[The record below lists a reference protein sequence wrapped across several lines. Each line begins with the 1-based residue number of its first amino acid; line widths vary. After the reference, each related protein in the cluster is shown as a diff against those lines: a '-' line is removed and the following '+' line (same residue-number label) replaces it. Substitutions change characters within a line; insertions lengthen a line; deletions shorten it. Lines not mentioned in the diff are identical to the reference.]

1 MQHLA
6 ENRIGNEGAEAI
18 SDMLQKNDMIYS
30 LDLSGNSIEDYGAE
44 KLCRV
49 LLVKSFYIYL
59 DVYCDLYYFDKP
71 TKKCLFLCMKQ
82 AKKKYLIE
90 NDNWKKKT

>member
-49 LLVKSFYIYL
+49 LLVNRFLSNLNTIKSL
-59 DVYCDLYYFDKP
+59 
-71 TKKCLFLCMKQ
+71 
-82 AKKKYLIE
+82 
-90 NDNWKKKT
+90 KKTLINSQASSFDPLVEDFD

>member
-1 MQHLA
+1 MLDEKKQCFLQHLA

-49 LLVKSFYIYL
+49 LLVNRFLSNLNTIKSL
-59 DVYCDLYYFDKP
+59 KKP
-71 TKKCLFLCMKQ
+71 
-82 AKKKYLIE
+82 
-90 NDNWKKKT
+90 

>member
-49 LLVKSFYIYL
+49 LLVNRFLSNLNTIKSL
-59 DVYCDLYYFDKP
+59 
-71 TKKCLFLCMKQ
+71 
-82 AKKKYLIE
+82 
-90 NDNWKKKT
+90 KKTLINSQASSFDPLVEDYD

>member
-1 MQHLA
+1 MILKHRKNNVFLQHLA

-49 LLVKSFYIYL
+49 LLVNRFLSNLNTIKSL
-59 DVYCDLYYFDKP
+59 
-71 TKKCLFLCMKQ
+71 
-82 AKKKYLIE
+82 
-90 NDNWKKKT
+90 KKTLINSQASSFDPLVEDFD

>member
-49 LLVKSFYIYL
+49 LLVNRFLSNLNTIKSLKKTLINSQASSFDPL
-59 DVYCDLYYFDKP
+59 VEYFD
-71 TKKCLFLCMKQ
+71 
-82 AKKKYLIE
+82 
-90 NDNWKKKT
+90 

>member
-49 LLVKSFYIYL
+49 LLVNRFLSNLNTIKSL
-59 DVYCDLYYFDKP
+59 
-71 TKKCLFLCMKQ
+71 
-82 AKKKYLIE
+82 
-90 NDNWKKKT
+90 KKTLINSQASSFDPLVKDFD

>member
-49 LLVKSFYIYL
+49 LLVNRFLSNLNTIKSLKETLINSQASS
-59 DVYCDLYYFDKP
+59 FDP
-71 TKKCLFLCMKQ
+71 LVEDF
-82 AKKKYLIE
+82 
-90 NDNWKKKT
+90 D

>member
-49 LLVKSFYIYL
+49 LLVNRFLSNLNTVKSLKKTLINSQASS
-59 DVYCDLYYFDKP
+59 FDP
-71 TKKCLFLCMKQ
+71 
-82 AKKKYLIE
+82 LIE
-90 NDNWKKKT
+90 DFD

>member
-1 MQHLA
+1 MFLQHLA

-49 LLVKSFYIYL
+49 LLVNRFLSNLNTIKSLKNL
-59 DVYCDLYYFDKP
+59 D
-71 TKKCLFLCMKQ
+71 
-82 AKKKYLIE
+82 
-90 NDNWKKKT
+90 

>member
-49 LLVKSFYIYL
+49 LLVNRFLSNLNTIKSLKKTLINSQASS
-59 DVYCDLYYFDKP
+59 FDP
-71 TKKCLFLCMKQ
+71 
-82 AKKKYLIE
+82 LIE
-90 NDNWKKKT
+90 DFD

>member
-1 MQHLA
+1 MFLQHLA

-49 LLVKSFYIYL
+49 LLVNRFLSNLNTIKSL
-59 DVYCDLYYFDKP
+59 
-71 TKKCLFLCMKQ
+71 
-82 AKKKYLIE
+82 
-90 NDNWKKKT
+90 KKTLINSQASSFDPLVEDFD

>member
-1 MQHLA
+1 MYIKSEKIITKTYARYLNIVRIVSLKNNVCLQHLA

-49 LLVKSFYIYL
+49 LLVNSIL
-59 DVYCDLYYFDKP
+59 SN
-71 TKKCLFLCMKQ
+71 
-82 AKKKYLIE
+82 LITRH
-90 NDNWKKKT
+90 D

>member
-1 MQHLA
+1 MFLQHLA

-49 LLVKSFYIYL
+49 LLVNRFLSNLNTIKSLKKTLINSQASSFDPL
-59 DVYCDLYYFDKP
+59 VEYFD
-71 TKKCLFLCMKQ
+71 
-82 AKKKYLIE
+82 
-90 NDNWKKKT
+90 

>member
-49 LLVKSFYIYL
+49 LLVNRFLSNLNTIKSL
-59 DVYCDLYYFDKP
+59 
-71 TKKCLFLCMKQ
+71 
-82 AKKKYLIE
+82 
-90 NDNWKKKT
+90 KKTLINSQASSFDPLEEDFD